1 MIDDFSLQRQLI
13 KLGNQLSNRRQT
25 DLMAHDLTASQSE
38 ILLYFAD
45 HPGHLVSHLKSH
57 LQVSHQAAQKLVM
70 KLRQRQLLMIKADPT
85 DARQHQI
92 YLTQTGKDLVQE
104 LKQHG
109 TFAGQEL
116 LAVLTEQQKIQLA
129 HLISLLLQP
138 KK

>member
-1 MIDDFSLQRQLI
+1 MIDDFCLQRQLI
-13 KLGNQLSNRRQT
+13 KLGNQLSNRRQA
-25 DLMAHDLTASQSE
+25 DLLAHDLTASQSE

-45 HPGHLVSHLKSH
+45 HPGHLVSHLKNH
-57 LQVSHQAAQKLVM
+57 LRVSHQAAQKLVM
-70 KLRQRQLLMIKADPT
+70 KLRQRQLLMIKVDPT

-92 YLTQTGKDLVQE
+92 YLTKAGKLLVQE

-116 LAVLTEQQKIQLA
+116 LAALTEQQKDQLA
-129 HLISLLLQP
+129 HLISLLLQS